1 MNLIKWENIN
11 INSIL
16 EFTIQSNLIIST
28 VTLILNFLIVIACN
42 LKQVNTVPS
51 FMKLWLPI
59 SFFIGFFLQL
69 SNLYLFLLQVS
80 WDALSLEHVYT
91 TYTIPYMG
99 VKENF
104 LSLDLFGSALITLA
118 YIVGF
123 LSLFNFNDKAFWVN
137 LRQSLL
143 FNYFIIIVI
152 MFVCCDDVYIFFI
165 LYELLLLP
173 SFVLV
178 YYNSPNKKGI
188 QASLY
193 FLIWTQLGSLLVF
206 LAIMYIVNV
215 SGTSLISEI
224 RDFNFNLEEV
234 FYLKII
240 LFLGFGFKIPIWPF
254 HYWLTKTH
262 VEAPGSFSMY
272 LSGFLVKTALF
283 GLYKLFLALNFP
295 SENIILLSIA
305 SVGVIDASLKMWTQV
320 DLKKLV
326 AFCTIQEMNLIVMC
340 FLFGYSPI
348 VSVGI
353 IFCFMHAILSSL
365 MFFLVDCVQRRFQSR
380 QTAEVVGMAHTS
392 PNLGLSIIFMVLM
405 YLAIPGTLKFS
416 CEFMLFCYLSDISF
430 LLFIII
436 VIAASTIAP
445 VAFAKLWYGC
455 VFGTPKHAALKHN
468 DLSHKELSIIL
479 ICLTLLILLS
489 AFFYNYF

>member
-1 MNLIKWENIN
+1 MVSACKIKQT
-11 INSIL
+11 S
-16 EFTIQSNLIIST
+16 
-28 VTLILNFLIVIACN
+28 
-42 LKQVNTVPS
+42 TVPS
-51 FMKLWLPI
+51 IMKLWLPI
-59 SFFIGFFLQL
+59 SFFTGIFLQL
-69 SNLYLFLLQVS
+69 TNLYLFLTRLS
-80 WDALSLEHVYT
+80 WDALNSEHISVSYT
-91 TYTIPYMG
+91 VPYLG
-99 VKENF
+99 LKYSF
-104 LSLDLFGSALITLA
+104 LSLDLFGAALILLA

-123 LSLFNFNDKAFWVN
+123 LSLFNFNDKVFWVN
-137 LRQSLL
+137 LNQSLL
-143 FNYFIIIVI
+143 FNYFIVIVI
-152 MFVCCDDVYIFFI
+152 MFACCDNTYLFFI

-173 SFVLV
+173 SFIIV

-206 LAIMYIVNV
+206 LVIMYMVNV
-215 SGTSLISEI
+215 SGVSTIDQL
-224 RDFNFNLEEV
+224 RNFTFSSEEV
-234 FYLKII
+234 FYLQLV

-295 SENIILLSIA
+295 SSNIILLAVA

-380 QTAEVVGMAHTS
+380 QTAEVTGLIHST
-392 PNLGLSIIFMVLM
+392 PNLGLSVIFMVLM

-416 CEFMLFCYLSDISF
+416 CEFMLFCYISDISF
-430 LLFIII
+430 ILFFL
-436 VIAASTIAP
+436 VLVSASTIAP
-445 VAFAKLWYGC
+445 VAFAKIWYGC
-455 VFGTPKHAALKHN
+455 VFGAPKHKALSYN
-468 DLSHKELSIIL
+468 DLSHKEITIVLLCLS
-479 ICLTLLILLS
+479 LLIMVS

>member
-1 MNLIKWENIN
+1 MCKLNQIN
-11 INSIL
+11 TLPSI
-16 EFTIQSNLIIST
+16 
-28 VTLILNFLIVIACN
+28 
-42 LKQVNTVPS
+42 
-51 FMKLWLPI
+51 MKFWLPI

-69 SNLYLFLLQVS
+69 TNLYLFLTRLA
-80 WDALSLEHVYT
+80 WDALNLEHSSVSYI
-91 TYTIPYMG
+91 IPYL
-99 VKENF
+99 NLQCSF
-104 LSLDLFGSALITLA
+104 LSLDLFGCALITLA
-118 YIVGF
+118 YVVGF
-123 LSLFNFNDKAFWVN
+123 LSLFNFNDKIFWVN
-137 LRQSLL
+137 LNQSLI
-143 FNYFIIIVI
+143 FNYFIVVVI
-152 MFVCCDDVYIFFI
+152 LFVCCDNTYLFFI

-178 YYNSPNKKGI
+178 YYNSPNKKGL

-206 LAIMYIVNV
+206 LVIMYIVNV
-215 SGTSLISEI
+215 SGMPTVDAI
-224 RDFNFNLEEV
+224 RDFNFSYEEV
-234 FYLKII
+234 FYLQLV

-295 SENIILLSIA
+295 ANNVILIA
-305 SVGVIDASLKMWTQV
+305 VAVVGVVDASLKMWTQI

-348 VSVGI
+348 VSVGV
-353 IFCFMHAILSSL
+353 IFCFMHAVLSSL
-365 MFFLVDCVQRRFQSR
+365 MFFLVDCVQRRYQSR
-380 QTAEVVGMAHTS
+380 QTAEVIGLVNSS
-392 PNLGLSIIFMVLM
+392 PNLGLSVIFMVLM

-430 LLFIII
+430 VLFFLVLIS
-436 VIAASTIAP
+436 ASTIAP
-445 VAFAKLWYGC
+445 VSFAKIWYGC
-455 VFGTPKHAALKHN
+455 VFGMPKRSAFTHN
-468 DLSHKELSIIL
+468 DLSHKELSVVL
-479 ICLTLLILLS
+479 VCLVLLIILS